1 MYMLI
6 GRQCLTTG
14 GAKVAV
20 YTVEETTTWWA
31 LVY

>member
-6 GRQCLTTG
+6 GQCCLTTG

-20 YTVEETTTWWA
+20 YMVGIHLDL
-31 LVY
+31 LV